1 MADQE
6 IKVTLKDHGDG
17 DGTLNVTVKA
27 NEHGVEIYAE
37 GYGDKGTE
45 PPHGTPVFLEL
56 KDGVLHVYVWSDINE
71 EDPTHSISLAGAKES
86 NRENDQ

>member
-1 MADQE
+1 MTDPE

-27 NEHGVEIYAE
+27 SENGVEIYAE

-45 PPHGTPVFLEL
+45 HPHGTPVFLEL
-56 KDGVLHVYVWSDINE
+56 KDGFLHIYVWSDINK
-71 EDPTHSISLAGAKES
+71 EDPTHSISLAGAMES
-86 NRENDQ
+86 NREEDE